1 MNKSTETAI
10 MMNNQIKDHYASPG
24 LRDRIVKALES
35 IGKSPS
41 SVHLDD
47 LAALDEFHVR
57 GPAATREL
65 IEILEVGAHSHVLDV
80 GSGLGGP
87 ARRLAKATGCR
98 VTGIDLSE
106 DYCAVGNELTDWL
119 GLSERVRL
127 EARDATQLGSFAP
140 SPFDAA
146 WSIHVSMNV
155 EDKSSLYASVADVLK
170 PGAPFILF
178 DLLSTGAEDPQYPAP
193 WAATPEQSFL
203 ATADEMSAHLER
215 AGFSIIETNDQTPQA
230 LAFVDETIAKMKNL
244 AGPPP
249 LGLQLVLGPAFKEII
264 AGLRLNLASPPPSS
278 TPAKTEPRCSELN
291 QV

>member
-10 MMNNQIKDHYASPG
+10 VINDQIRDHYASPG
-24 LRDRIVKALES
+24 LRERIVKGLES
-35 IGKSPS
+35 IGKSPA
-41 SVHLDD
+41 SVELDD
-47 LAALDEFHVR
+47 LAALDEFHLR

-65 IEILEVGAHSHVLDV
+65 IEILDVGADSHVLDV

-106 DYCAVGNELTDWL
+106 DYCAVGNELTTWL

-127 EARDATQLGSFAP
+127 ESGDATKLERFAP

-146 WSIHVSMNV
+146 WSIHVGMNV
-155 EDKSSLYASVADVLK
+155 EDKRSLYASVARVVK
-170 PGAPFILF
+170 PGAPFVLF
-178 DLLSTGAEDPQYPAP
+178 DILSAGAGDPQYPAP

-215 AGFSIIETNDQTPQA
+215 AGFSIPEFKDQTSQA
-230 LAFVDETIAKMKNL
+230 LAFIDETIAQTEKL
-244 AGPPP
+244 GGPPP

-264 AGLRLNLASPPPSS
+264 AGLRLNLAEGRLAP
-278 TPAKTEPRCSELN
+278 TVIHTRKN
-291 QV
+291 